1 MFIESF
7 NFCLDRIYVLIH
19 FFMNEKVETLARNNI
34 QPIVGGIIIL
44 SDYAS
49 LITFSTKNIDFK
61 SIYFIHLSISLKFK
75 VETLTSRQ

>member
-19 FFMNEKVETLARNNI
+19 FFMNEKVETLAGNNI

-44 SDYAS
+44 SD
-49 LITFSTKNIDFK
+49 
-61 SIYFIHLSISLKFK
+61 
-75 VETLTSRQ
+75 